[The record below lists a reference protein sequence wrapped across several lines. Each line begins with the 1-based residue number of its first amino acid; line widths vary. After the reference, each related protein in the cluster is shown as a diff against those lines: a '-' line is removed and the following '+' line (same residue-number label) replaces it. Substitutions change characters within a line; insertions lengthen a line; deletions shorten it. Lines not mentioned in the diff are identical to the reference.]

1 MGPDGSESLLD
12 TRMMFGCRAAASWGQ
27 RCSGFLA
34 WSVQQVMDSVRPKS
48 AKVQRAY
55 EILRMSDAV
64 PEADK
69 RYRCAYISSFLDDLP
84 MVCVASVAEEF
95 QMIQSAMW
103 SELGFIPQ
111 GKKCWWEGG
120 FASK

>member
-1 MGPDGSESLLD
+1 MGPEGAEALVDR
-12 TRMMFGCRAAASWGQ
+12 RMMFGCRAAASWGQ
-27 RCSGFLA
+27 RGSGFLA
-34 WSVQQVMDSVRPKS
+34 WSVQQVMDRVRPS
-48 AKVQRAY
+48 SHTARRAY
-55 EILRMSDAV
+55 ELLAMSGEV

-84 MVCVASVAEEF
+84 MVCVKSVADTFE
-95 QMIQSAMW
+95 MIQAAMW
-103 SELGFIPQ
+103 HELGFAPQ